1 MGLNYWAHPRVVD
14 GIFPVANHT
23 AVISANRKRTSVQV
37 YTNFDKFWQVS
48 SRFDKFNK
56 LKLTYIN
63 EHTKS
68 GWWDLPC
75 SQPYG
80 SDFGQ
85 SQAFFIGESIEIHQ
99 NFSHLLLVHFL
110 KVLVPES
117 LIKMENINKY
127 RIF

>member
-1 MGLNYWAHPRVVD
+1 M
-14 GIFPVANHT
+14 
-23 AVISANRKRTSVQV
+23 AVILANRKRTSVQI
-37 YTNFDKFWQVS
+37 YNNFRQDLAS
-48 SRFDKFNK
+48 FDN
-56 LKLTYIN
+56 LKSTYIN
-63 EHTKS
+63 EHTES

-110 KVLVPES
+110 KVLVPEN
-117 LIKMENINKY
+117 LMENKQI
-127 RIF
+127 